1 MTAACSAC
9 AVAPAAMEI
18 ADITT
23 SVQLS
28 VPSIRCAA
36 CIGAI
41 EDHFR
46 HLQGV
51 REARV
56 NATKKRVY
64 IKSDLPED
72 KLVSALGDIGY
83 KAYPLDQ
90 AALSTDE
97 DPVGRDLIL
106 RMGVSGFAM
115 MNVMLLSVAVWSGAT
130 DATRDLFHLIS
141 AVIALPAVLFAARP
155 FFVHAMEALRVGRLN
170 MDVPISLAIILAA
183 GMSLYESLNSGA
195 HAYFDA
201 ALSLTFFLLI
211 GRYQGHRT
219 KSAAHSAAA
228 ELAALEVHRADR
240 KVGRRFESIP
250 VSELNIG
257 DTVLVSSGVRV
268 PADGELLAGEA
279 LTDRSFLTG
288 ESDPVNHARQDTLC
302 AGEINLGAPFE
313 MKVQAVG
320 SDTRLRRIAE
330 LVEMAENTRNSYTS
344 LADKAARVYAPVVH
358 VLAVISFL
366 GWFIATGDFRHS
378 LNIAIAV
385 LIITCPCALGL
396 AVPAVSTAA
405 ISRLYH
411 MGFLV
416 KSGTAL
422 ERLAN
427 VSSVALDKTGTL
439 TAPGFTFEVDG
450 ISAAHSAIAKG
461 LAQHSSHPV
470 SNALARHLSDVEPAD
485 ICDVREVS
493 GCGVKGTWHGQSIA
507 LGRGAWLG
515 TPGSELTLKITDET
529 IILPFAET
537 LLPGAKEMAAG
548 LKDRGLQL
556 EIISGDTA
564 TKTAKLAEKLGI
576 KNWYACKSPE
586 EKAQLVREHTAA
598 NGTCMIGDGINDTA
612 ALASANVSIAPGNAL
627 DATRNAADIVMIGD
641 ALKDVPTVVSVARLS
656 VRLSK
661 ENFGIAILY
670 NIIAVPVAM
679 AGFATPLLAA
689 LAMST
694 SSITVLLNAMR
705 VRL

>member
-228 ELAALEVHRADR
+228 ELAA
-240 KVGRRFESIP
+240 
-250 VSELNIG
+250 
-257 DTVLVSSGVRV
+257 
-268 PADGELLAGEA
+268 
-279 LTDRSFLTG
+279 
-288 ESDPVNHARQDTLC
+288 
-302 AGEINLGAPFE
+302 
-313 MKVQAVG
+313 
-320 SDTRLRRIAE
+320 
-330 LVEMAENTRNSYTS
+330 
-344 LADKAARVYAPVVH
+344 
-358 VLAVISFL
+358 
-366 GWFIATGDFRHS
+366 
-378 LNIAIAV
+378 
-385 LIITCPCALGL
+385 
-396 AVPAVSTAA
+396 AVS
-405 ISRLYH
+405 
-411 MGFLV
+411 
-416 KSGTAL
+416 
-422 ERLAN
+422 
-427 VSSVALDKTGTL
+427 
-439 TAPGFTFEVDG
+439 
-450 ISAAHSAIAKG
+450 
-461 LAQHSSHPV
+461 
-470 SNALARHLSDVEPAD
+470 VE
-485 ICDVREVS
+485 
-493 GCGVKGTWHGQSIA
+493 
-507 LGRGAWLG
+507 L
-515 TPGSELTLKITDET
+515 
-529 IILPFAET
+529 
-537 LLPGAKEMAAG
+537 
-548 LKDRGLQL
+548 
-556 EIISGDTA
+556 
-564 TKTAKLAEKLGI
+564 
-576 KNWYACKSPE
+576 
-586 EKAQLVREHTAA
+586 
-598 NGTCMIGDGINDTA
+598 
-612 ALASANVSIAPGNAL
+612 
-627 DATRNAADIVMIGD
+627 
-641 ALKDVPTVVSVARLS
+641 
-656 VRLSK
+656 
-661 ENFGIAILY
+661 
-670 NIIAVPVAM
+670 
-679 AGFATPLLAA
+679 
-689 LAMST
+689 
-694 SSITVLLNAMR
+694 
-705 VRL
+705 